1 MNKIYLW
8 AIIVTAVMLGAT
20 YYTVVLTKG
29 GINDDIVNMLA
40 IAGAAALV
48 IITVFVVTKY
58 VRQMQVDEA
67 TGELVDE
74 TWDEDLREYKNPVPM
89 GWAIM
94 YLGLMVWA
102 MWYFT
107 TGYPLGAYSQI
118 GEYNEDVAVHNAK
131 FKEKYASISG
141 DELVEMGE
149 SVFLAECKVCH
160 GIGADGIN
168 GKSANLNVRI
178 EPSVVK
184 YAIVHGANNFKT
196 DFPSGM
202 PAGLASMYEE
212 GELDKVSE
220 YVAAGFP
227 KDDEAGAA
235 LFEKGTCT
243 TCHGVNGEGMEY
255 AGPKLDAYDITT
267 VVSVLKDGKKGALG
281 IMPAFNRLN
290 AKQQEAVGAYI
301 TSLSKG
307 E

>member
-8 AIIVTAVMLGAT
+8 AIIITAAMLGAT

-29 GINDDIVNMLA
+29 GINDDVVNMLA

-74 TWDEDLREYKNPVPM
+74 TWDENLREYKNPLPM
-89 GWAIM
+89 GWAII
-94 YLGLMVWA
+94 YLGAMVWA

-107 TGYPLGAYSQI
+107 TGYPLNAYSQI

-141 DELVEMGE
+141 EELVYMGE

-160 GIGADGIN
+160 GISADGID
-168 GKSANLNVRI
+168 GKAANLNVRL
-178 EPSVVK
+178 EPTVVK
-184 YAIVHGANNFKT
+184 YAIVNGANNFKT
-196 DFPSGM
+196 DFPGGM
-202 PAGLASMYEE
+202 PAGLASLYEE

-227 KDDEAGAA
+227 EDDQEGAA
-235 LFEKGTCT
+235 LFEKGTCVS
-243 TCHGVNGEGMEY
+243 CHGANGEGVPY
-255 AGPKLDAYDITT
+255 AGPKLDAYDIAT

-281 IMPAFNRLN
+281 IMPAFDRLN